1 LQAPWASVVLVR
13 RPVGAPAAVEDAAAE
28 LVDDHDLVALD
39 NILLVLLEERFRLGR
54 AGGDVG

>member
-1 LQAPWASVVLVR
+1 VVLVR